1 MRIGMNATCFNERP
15 SGATQRF
22 RGIYGALF
30 AQCPDIEFYLYE
42 PSDCRV
48 SAWFAGMP
56 NVVAVPTPIPSCG
69 RFTRIIRGS
78 TYWRRAFVRDRL
90 DLLHNFHLPVVQAP
104 CPTVVTIHD
113 VRSAGRG
120 IYGAVIRRSMQRAGC
135 VITVS
140 ETMRQELL
148 AIAPSSAVESVY
160 NGVDP
165 SLFEAPGDIEEVRK
179 RLDLPQRFLLA
190 VGHLETRKN
199 YARLIEAFALLAERY
214 GELGLVIVG
223 NESGEGKGIAA
234 RIRCLGL
241 EGRVCLLH
249 DVNDE
254 ELAAIYALSCMV
266 VFPSTYEGF
275 GIPVIEAMAA
285 SRPLACS
292 DIAVFREL
300 TEGQAAYFDPLD
312 SAAMASAISR
322 CSA

>member
-1 MRIGMNATCFNERP
+1 
-15 SGATQRF
+15 
-22 RGIYGALF
+22 
-30 AQCPDIEFYLYE
+30 
-42 PSDCRV
+42 
-48 SAWFAGMP
+48 
-56 NVVAVPTPIPSCG
+56 
-69 RFTRIIRGS
+69 
-78 TYWRRAFVRDRL
+78 
-90 DLLHNFHLPVVQAP
+90 
-104 CPTVVTIHD
+104 
-113 VRSAGRG
+113 
-120 IYGAVIRRSMQRAGC
+120 
-135 VITVS
+135 
-140 ETMRQELL
+140 
-148 AIAPSSAVESVY
+148 
-160 NGVDP
+160 
-165 SLFEAPGDIEEVRK
+165 EAPGDIEEVRK

-312 SAAMASAISR
+312 SAAMASAIGALLTDKQRQKTFTDYGVKRLASFSFPNLAR
-322 CSA
+322 QIEAIDRSLARKAAA